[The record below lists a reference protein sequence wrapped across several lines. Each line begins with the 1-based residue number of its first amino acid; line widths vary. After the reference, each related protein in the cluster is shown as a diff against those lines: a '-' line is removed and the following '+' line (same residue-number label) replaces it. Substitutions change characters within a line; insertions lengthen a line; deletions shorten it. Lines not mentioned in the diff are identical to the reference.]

1 MDFPVTPMEMKMLT
15 MVIKTRT
22 NSHNPR
28 RISKPL
34 VEGVE
39 EVEEEE
45 EEEAIITTTTLLHTS
60 WA

>member
-1 MDFPVTPMEMKMLT
+1 MDLPVTPTEMKMMT
-15 MVIKTRT
+15 MVIKMRT

-39 EVEEEE
+39 EEEEE
-45 EEEAIITTTTLLHTS
+45 EEEEE
-60 WA
+60 